1 MSRGRKA
8 RSCIDCWN
16 LTRRAIIEHEVFC
29 PIYRVKFIPIGFNEN
44 GAIVALDIGAVAV
57 QCLDYD
63 DYEPNIKREVYY
75 D

>member
-16 LTRRAIIEHEVFC
+16 LTRRAMIRHEVFC
-29 PIYRVKFIPIGFNEN
+29 PIFWIKFIPIEFNAK
-44 GAIVALDIGAVAV
+44 GAIAALDNGVEAVH
-57 QCLDYD
+57 CLDYD